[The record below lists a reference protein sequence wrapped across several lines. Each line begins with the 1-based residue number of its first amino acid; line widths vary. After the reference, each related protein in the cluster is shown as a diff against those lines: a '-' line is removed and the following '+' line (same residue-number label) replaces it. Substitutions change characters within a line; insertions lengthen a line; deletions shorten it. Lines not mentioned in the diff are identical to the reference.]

1 MRSISLRCW
10 ARRSGISWV
19 LVMVCCDMTG
29 EFTPL
34 DTVSLAEVGR
44 VWTTGDLACALLE
57 PKGLSFLIIGAT
69 VWFAAMS

>member
-1 MRSISLRCW
+1 
-10 ARRSGISWV
+10 
-19 LVMVCCDMTG
+19 MTG